1 MFAFLANNPKVSS
14 ADSYTV
20 NTDPSGT
27 TTTTT
32 TSSYSLK
39 VEDPIPIKTD
49 TTTSLNDFFN
59 PSAPKL
65 DKKTLE
71 IVKEFERNFDDGEL
85 VLNFA
90 ILNKNHE
97 KTESLEYIKMF
108 YPMLTFNF
116 SKLSDT

>member
-1 MFAFLANNPKVSS
+1 MFTFLANNPKVSS
-14 ADSYTV
+14 TDTFTV
-20 NTDPSGT
+20 KTDPTGT

-32 TSSYSLK
+32 TNSYSLK
-39 VEDPIPIKTD
+39 VEDPTPIKTE
-49 TTTSLNDFFN
+49 TITSLSDFFK

-65 DKKTLE
+65 EKKTLE
-71 IVKEFERNFDDGEL
+71 VVNEFERNFDDGEL

-90 ILNKNHE
+90 IFNKNYE
-97 KTESLEYIKMF
+97 QTESLEYIKMF